1 MNRIEELYMALSS
14 NKEITSL
21 LADGK
26 EGIRADLT
34 SYSGRYPVLCYQ
46 VISDV
51 PALFADDSERAHRTT
66 VQISI
71 LTRDGVDGKMT
82 AYVVQTL
89 TALGWMRESTNR
101 ITSGKVRITAIRFVM
116 TEDE

>member
-1 MNRIEELYMALSS
+1 MYEALSGDS
-14 NKEITSL
+14 SITDL

-51 PALFADDSERAHRTT
+51 PHLFGDDLEIARRMT
-66 VQISI
+66 VQISV
-71 LTRDGVDGKMT
+71 LTRDGSD
-82 AYVVQTL
+82 AEIVVRVQK
-89 TALGWMRESTNR
+89 S
-101 ITSGKVRITAIRFVM
+101 
-116 TEDE
+116 

>member
-1 MNRIEELYMALSS
+1 MDLVEQVYEALA
-14 NKEITSL
+14 KDTKLTEL

-51 PALFADDSERAHRTT
+51 PHLFGDDLELARRVT
-66 VQISI
+66 VQISV
-71 LTRDGVDGKMT
+71 LTRNGSDSEIVLRVQKNHEFPGVDQGEYKQN
-82 AYVVQTL
+82 Y
-89 TALGWMRESTNR
+89 GWQDKSCYPSVYC
-101 ITSGKVRITAIRFVM
+101 SGG
-116 TEDE
+116 